1 MKRGKRKLVREGTL
15 IVAIDIGMRKNT
27 FYCTDMYG
35 NETRTAVFDHTCEG
49 YKFFLDSV
57 SSAKKRFRC
66 TREVVGY
73 EPTGPYGEPLVHH
86 LMEKGVSLVQVN
98 PMHTKKLKEVND
110 NSPLK
115 TDKKDPRVIADIMKL
130 GHTLSAFVPKGDAA
144 ELRRLMN
151 LRDRHIDERVSL
163 INYLRQLIFIVF
175 PEFMTV
181 IKSLRGATGRMLV
194 REYIATGLIWNTD
207 GQSLGEAIHRA
218 SRGKLGRLHAEQLVE
233 RAGKSVGIREGL
245 NGIMMDMAH
254 AAMQLEMIEAL
265 IKAAESRIEHI
276 VALLPCTQGIRSIPG
291 IGCITIAGI
300 IGEIGDFTSF
310 STQGEVMKFSG
321 LNLYE
326 VSSGAHIGKRKI
338 SKRGRSRLRNIL
350 YLAALN
356 TSRKKGIMHE
366 YYQRL
371 LRNGLHKVPALVAV
385 SRKLLMVIFAIV
397 RDEGSYVMK
406 EVAKAA

>member
-1 MKRGKRKLVREGTL
+1 
-15 IVAIDIGMRKNT
+15 
-27 FYCTDMYG
+27 
-35 NETRTAVFDHTCEG
+35 
-49 YKFFLDSV
+49 
-57 SSAKKRFRC
+57 
-66 TREVVGY
+66 
-73 EPTGPYGEPLVHH
+73 
-86 LMEKGVSLVQVN
+86 
-98 PMHTKKLKEVND
+98 
-110 NSPLK
+110 
-115 TDKKDPRVIADIMKL
+115 
-130 GHTLSAFVPKGDAA
+130 
-144 ELRRLMN
+144 
-151 LRDRHIDERVSL
+151 
-163 INYLRQLIFIVF
+163 
-175 PEFMTV
+175 
-181 IKSLRGATGRMLV
+181 
-194 REYIATGLIWNTD
+194 
-207 GQSLGEAIHRA
+207 
-218 SRGKLGRLHAEQLVE
+218 
-233 RAGKSVGIREGL
+233 VGIREGL